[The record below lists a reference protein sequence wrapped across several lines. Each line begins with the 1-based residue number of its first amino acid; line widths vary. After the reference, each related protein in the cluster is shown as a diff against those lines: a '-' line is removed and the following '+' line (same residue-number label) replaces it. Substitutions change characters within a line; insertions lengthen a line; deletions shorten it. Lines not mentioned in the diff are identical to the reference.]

1 MLFQGKETKG
11 ASNNELQKKHTSK
24 TPLRVKYQIRVSSPS
39 PLGILEEICLK
50 KALNLSNS

>member
-24 TPLRVKYQIRVSSPS
+24 TPLQVKYQIRVSSPS